1 MGVLL
6 AGVITCC
13 WLIAGIV
20 AVVAL
25 AVRATQRRRGQQPP
39 GHRPERARLILA
51 ALALTAVTLP
61 LLLGGWSVWSWSA
74 GGLALVGAGLLAP
87 KLATASY
94 AHRLAMLPVLAC
106 LGGAGFAVYTVWQR
120 LLTLGGGG
128 RVLAFWVAA
137 LTVVL
142 FITLFAVCVRE
153 AVTRTLAWC
162 RRGSEKRWLVPVG
175 LCAVTLVLPV
185 FNGLWWWFGVPGIM
199 LLAIAIGMYQL
210 GETEGGEGHVLTL
223 LGSVMAGLYL
233 LWFVVSVSDLA
244 TGVDSF

>member
-1 MGVLL
+1 MGALL

-25 AVRATQRRRGQQPP
+25 AVRATQRRRGQRPP
-39 GHRPERARLILA
+39 GHRPERTRLILG

-61 LLLGGWSVWSWSA
+61 LLLGGWSAWSWSV
-74 GGLALVGAGLLAP
+74 GGLALVGVGLLAP
-87 KLATASY
+87 KLATVSY
-94 AHRLAMLPVLAC
+94 AHRLAMLPVLGC
-106 LGGAGFAVYTVWQR
+106 LGGVGFAVYTVWQR
-120 LLTLGGGG
+120 LLMLGGGG
-128 RVLAFWVAA
+128 RALAFWVAT

-142 FITLFAVCVRE
+142 FITLFAICVRE
-153 AVTRTLAWC
+153 AATRTLAWC
-162 RRGSEKRWLVPVG
+162 RRGSGKRWVVPVG

-185 FNGLWWWFGVPGIM
+185 VNGLWWWFGMLGVM
-199 LLAIAIGMYQL
+199 LLAITMGMYQL

-223 LGSVMAGLYL
+223 LGSVMGAMYL
-233 LWFVVSVSDLA
+233 LWFVVSVSDLV